1 MRIKNCTVGGWL
13 AVAVTSVV
21 FALPL
26 AGSASERGSSS
37 AWVPGEPFPTDELS
51 AYPCHDYEK
60 ACFDLTLPDIERV
73 GYTGPRDGDPKR
85 GEEIATN
92 IRWGNCLTCHA
103 LPSGDDVDRASPGTI
118 GPSLEDYADRNLPFE
133 YTFQRIWDTRLF
145 SPNAHMPIY
154 GPNEILSVQDILD
167 VIAFLHSDQ

>member
-1 MRIKNCTVGGWL
+1 MEIKKSTACGWL
-13 AVAVTSVV
+13 VSVVAGVV

-26 AGSASERGSSS
+26 AGVASERGSPS

-73 GYTGPRDGDPKR
+73 EYSGPRDGDPER
-85 GEEIATN
+85 GEQIAIN
-92 IRWGNCLTCHA
+92 VRWGNCLACHG
-103 LPSGDDVDRASPGTI
+103 LPGGHDGGTI
-118 GPSLEDYADRNLPFE
+118 APSLEDYAARNLPFE

-154 GPNEILSVQDILD
+154 GPNGILAVQDILD
-167 VIAFLHSDQ
+167 VIAFLHSEQ